1 MATRNGDCESVLQE
15 PTTELSAPCYSQKST
30 HNYTKNDDHTWKSLP
45 LESCLPSI
53 AQRSISRCSLD
64 ASVGGEGLS
73 HSEKQITWHSQREM
87 LEKELYDCARAH
99 KRSLVESAYEV
110 SKLHVSF
117 GLVKRQES
125 LAKEKLEDA
134 MVVVGKLQMKVD
146 RLSSQL
152 RHSDNENRKLNAE
165 LSTLRSDLDQ
175 QTADNAMLRRALEA
189 SKKSISSNFIEGI
202 SDVER
207 LTKEAAPII
216 AQHEMQTKQLRK
228 IEKNMSTGEGLV
240 TDQTVLERWAL
251 ENALHLATGQLQD
264 LKRRLIDMDRLEA
277 DLSTTKLQLQKIT
290 DERDE
295 LLLRFEVATKEMQ
308 TSQKRVLGNE
318 GCEAE
323 HVQLAQMMDQLN
335 AEKITLVQ
343 QLDLLRGELGRQNEI
358 SKNSQ
363 NEASKF
369 VNLQAVEARREC
381 AKALKLVEDKEE
393 EIEYYI
399 KQLEVLREKNG
410 MLRTQLDMEQQ
421 CKEAEVAS
429 LLGVHHQSPN
439 QLSNNLNNSS
449 KQGSAAIKTAVK
461 SNMPS
466 IEEFRHETTFPWLGY
481 LTQHYAAQPQQD
493 STSNGKEKP
502 AIEAQEEMPIHEPD
516 RVSQHSKLPK
526 KGSSRLSRRLDS
538 QQSMDSDSVLSTTNK
553 RVPNLLEEDHDGSND
568 DVAQSEKRTSA
579 RLKRPPVLLPNGT
592 EPNQKMH
599 SLNARKSLISEP
611 DAQVLLRKGDRDDRT
626 KSLLLAAGMTNPN
639 LTPQRPSTAAKSGSR
654 LPR

>member
-53 AQRSISRCSLD
+53 AQ
-64 ASVGGEGLS
+64 
-73 HSEKQITWHSQREM
+73 
-87 LEKELYDCARAH
+87 CARAH

>member
-1 MATRNGDCESVLQE
+1 
-15 PTTELSAPCYSQKST
+15 
-30 HNYTKNDDHTWKSLP
+30 
-45 LESCLPSI
+45 
-53 AQRSISRCSLD
+53 
-64 ASVGGEGLS
+64 
-73 HSEKQITWHSQREM
+73 
-87 LEKELYDCARAH
+87 
-99 KRSLVESAYEV
+99 
-110 SKLHVSF
+110 
-117 GLVKRQES
+117 
-125 LAKEKLEDA
+125 
-134 MVVVGKLQMKVD
+134 
-146 RLSSQL
+146 
-152 RHSDNENRKLNAE
+152 
-165 LSTLRSDLDQ
+165 
-175 QTADNAMLRRALEA
+175 
-189 SKKSISSNFIEGI
+189 
-202 SDVER
+202 
-207 LTKEAAPII
+207 
-216 AQHEMQTKQLRK
+216 
-228 IEKNMSTGEGLV
+228 
-240 TDQTVLERWAL
+240 
-251 ENALHLATGQLQD
+251 
-264 LKRRLIDMDRLEA
+264 MDRLEA

-363 NEASKF
+363 NEASK
-369 VNLQAVEARREC
+369 AVEARREC

-466 IEEFRHETTFPWLGY
+466 IEEFRHE
-481 LTQHYAAQPQQD
+481 PQQD